1 MMGIEAFLVPRRHGY
16 VMRCVRR
23 VTQGQHDDRNR
34 GRIHYMIMTAR
45 KNMKWLTLVA
55 AITLTLPR
63 WKDALA
69 AAPPDDRAPAPPVA
83 SVGDATPAPTEASAG
98 DLTPAPAPA
107 PPYGE
112 LQISPPAPAATAAP
126 AQPNTSK
133 PAPEAASASSQ
144 PKLEA
149 FGHLGFVM
157 AFVNGSTAS
166 RLHMDK
172 TGGLVDAALGMTVFS
187 YLALG
192 VEGGWLMFGDA
203 SPPEEGKLDASVSLT
218 YGGLFAGLR
227 SPPLITGEGGFRI
240 GGNIGHDWISASRS
254 YSYAGDTVTCS
265 SNGGCSSTHHDSI
278 RMGGGNYLEGLVAY
292 GFAKRDRPWV
302 GGIAL
307 SYRQFLDGGPSKMI
321 GINFGV
327 F

>member
-1 MMGIEAFLVPRRHGY
+1 
-16 VMRCVRR
+16 
-23 VTQGQHDDRNR
+23 
-34 GRIHYMIMTAR
+34 MIVTAR
-45 KNMKWLTLVA
+45 KNIKRLMLA
-55 AITLTLPR
+55 ATITLTLPT

-69 AAPPDDRAPAPPVA
+69 VAPAGDRAPALPA
-83 SVGDATPAPTEASAG
+83 AAAGGTTPAPTEAAAG
-98 DLTPAPAPA
+98 NVTPAPAPPAVA
-107 PPYGE
+107 PQYVE
-112 LQISPPAPAATAAP
+112 LQSPPPVPAAAIAAP
-126 AQPNTSK
+126 AQPNPSK
-133 PAPEAASASSQ
+133 PANEEASASSR
-144 PKLEA
+144 PTLEA

-157 AFVNGSTAS
+157 AFVDGTKAS
-166 RLHMDK
+166 QLHMDK
-172 TGGLVDAALGMTVFS
+172 SGGLVDAALGMTVFS

-240 GGNIGHDWISASRS
+240 AGNVGHDWISASRS
-254 YSYAGDTVTCS
+254 YSYAGDTVMCS

-278 RMGGGNYLEGLVAY
+278 GLGGGNYLEGLVAY

-307 SYRQFLDGGPSKMI
+307 SYRQFLDGGLSKMI
-321 GINFGV
+321 GINFGI